1 MYFARAT
8 NGADGD
14 SVMRTTVFVVDDD
27 PSVLSAVG
35 RLIRSAGH
43 KVETFGSPR
52 EFFERSRSDEPGC
65 LVVDLRMPDLSG
77 LELQEAMGRA
87 GYHLPV
93 IFMSGHADIQSTV
106 KAMQGGAID
115 FLIKPF
121 DEHQLLEAIDRATA
135 RDVEERMA
143 RAARDAL
150 RVRLN
155 LLTPRER
162 EVCNLVAAGRLNKQ
176 IAAELG
182 IAEKT
187 VKAHRARVMAKL
199 QAPSVAD
206 LVRIVDRA
214 RKT

>member
-1 MYFARAT
+1 MT
-8 NGADGD
+8 
-14 SVMRTTVFVVDDD
+14 TTVFVVDDD

-52 EFFERSRSDEPGC
+52 EFFERARANDPGC
-65 LVVDLRMPDLSG
+65 LVVDLRMPELNG
-77 LELQEAMGRA
+77 LELHEAMVRA
-87 GYHLPV
+87 GCYLPV

-106 KAMQGGAID
+106 KAMQGGAVD

-121 DEHQLLEAIDRATA
+121 DERQLLEAIGRATA
-135 RDVEERMA
+135 RDGEE
-143 RAARDAL
+143 RAARARRNAL
-150 RVRLN
+150 HARLN

-162 EVCNLVAAGRLNKQ
+162 EVCMLVAAGRLNKQ

-187 VKAHRARVMAKL
+187 VKSHRARVMTKL
-199 QAPSVAD
+199 DVRSVAE

-214 RKT
+214 HKT

>member
-14 SVMRTTVFVVDDD
+14 SVMRPTVFVVDDD

-65 LVVDLRMPDLSG
+65 LVVDLRMPELNG
-77 LELQEAMGRA
+77 LELQAAMVRA
-87 GYHLPV
+87 GYELPL

-199 QAPSVAD
+199 QAPSVAE

-214 RKT
+214 RKP

>member
-1 MYFARAT
+1 M
-8 NGADGD
+8 
-14 SVMRTTVFVVDDD
+14 SSTVFLVDDD

-35 RLIRSAGH
+35 RLIRSAGR

-52 EFFERSRSDEPGC
+52 EFFERAHPDEAGC
-65 LVVDLRMPDLSG
+65 LVADLRMPEMDG
-77 LELQEAMGRA
+77 LELQAAMVRA

-121 DEHQLLEAIDRATA
+121 DEHQLLDAIDRALA
-135 RDVEERMA
+135 RDLEET
-143 RAARDAL
+143 AARTSRDVL
-150 RVRLN
+150 RAQLN

-162 EVCNLVAAGRLNKQ
+162 EICMFVAAGRLNKQ

-187 VKAHRARVMAKL
+187 VKAHRGRAMAKL
-199 QAPSVAD
+199 AARSVAE
-206 LVRIVDRA
+206 LVRIVDGA
-214 RKT
+214 REPEP

>member
-1 MYFARAT
+1 
-8 NGADGD
+8 
-14 SVMRTTVFVVDDD
+14 
-27 PSVLSAVG
+27 
-35 RLIRSAGH
+35 
-43 KVETFGSPR
+43 VETFGSPR

-121 DEHQLLEAIDRATA
+121 DERQLLEAIDRATA
-135 RDVEERMA
+135 LDVEERAA
-143 RAARDAL
+143 RAGRDAL
-150 RVRLN
+150 RARLN

-162 EVCNLVAAGRLNKQ
+162 EVCMFVAAGRLNKQ

>member
-1 MYFARAT
+1 MP
-8 NGADGD
+8 
-14 SVMRTTVFVVDDD
+14 TVFVVDDD

-65 LVVDLRMPDLSG
+65 LIVDLRMPDLSG

-87 GYHLPV
+87 GYHLPI

-121 DEHQLLEAIDRATA
+121 DESQLLEAIDRATA
-135 RDVEERMA
+135 LDAEERAA
-143 RAARDAL
+143 RAGRDAL
-150 RVRLN
+150 RARLN

-162 EVCNLVAAGRLNKQ
+162 EVCMFVAAGRLNKQ

-199 QAPSVAD
+199 QAPSVAE

>member
-1 MYFARAT
+1 MT
-8 NGADGD
+8 P
-14 SVMRTTVFVVDDD
+14 TVFVVDDD

-52 EFFERSRSDEPGC
+52 EFFERARSNDPGC
-65 LVVDLRMPDLSG
+65 LVVDLRMPELNG
-77 LELQEAMGRA
+77 LELHEAMVRA
-87 GYHLPV
+87 GCYLPV

-106 KAMQGGAID
+106 KAMQGDAVD

-121 DEHQLLEAIDRATA
+121 DERQLLEAIGRATA
-135 RDVEERMA
+135 RDGEE
-143 RAARDAL
+143 RAARARRNAL
-150 RVRLN
+150 HARLN

-162 EVCNLVAAGRLNKQ
+162 EVCMLVAAGRLNKQ

-187 VKAHRARVMAKL
+187 VKSHRARVMTKL
-199 QAPSVAD
+199 GVPSVAE

-214 RKT
+214 HKT

>member
-1 MYFARAT
+1 MT
-8 NGADGD
+8 P
-14 SVMRTTVFVVDDD
+14 TVFVVDDD

-52 EFFERSRSDEPGC
+52 EFFERARSNDPGC
-65 LVVDLRMPDLSG
+65 LVVDLRMPELNG
-77 LELQEAMGRA
+77 LELHEAMVRA
-87 GYHLPV
+87 GCYLPV

-106 KAMQGGAID
+106 KAMQGGAVD

-121 DEHQLLEAIDRATA
+121 DERQLLEAIGRATA
-135 RDVEERMA
+135 RDGEE
-143 RAARDAL
+143 RAARARRNAL
-150 RVRLN
+150 HARLN

-162 EVCNLVAAGRLNKQ
+162 EVCMLVAAGRLNKQ

-187 VKAHRARVMAKL
+187 VKSHRARVMTKL
-199 QAPSVAD
+199 GVPSVAE

-214 RKT
+214 HKT

>member
-1 MYFARAT
+1 
-8 NGADGD
+8 
-14 SVMRTTVFVVDDD
+14 MRPTVFVVDDD

-65 LVVDLRMPDLSG
+65 LVVDLRMPDLTG

-121 DEHQLLEAIDRATA
+121 DEGQLLEAIERATA
-135 RDVEERMA
+135 LDVEGRAA
-143 RAARDAL
+143 RAGRDAL
-150 RVRLN
+150 RARLN

-162 EVCNLVAAGRLNKQ
+162 EVCMLVAAGRLNKQ

-199 QAPSVAD
+199 QAPSVAE

>member
-1 MYFARAT
+1 MCLARGTKGVHGERA
-8 NGADGD
+8 
-14 SVMRTTVFVVDDD
+14 VRPTVFVVDDD

-65 LVVDLRMPDLSG
+65 LVVDLRMPDLTG

-121 DEHQLLEAIDRATA
+121 DEGQLLEAIERATA
-135 RDVEERMA
+135 LDVEGRAA
-143 RAARDAL
+143 RAGRDAL
-150 RVRLN
+150 RARLN

-162 EVCNLVAAGRLNKQ
+162 EVCMLVAAGRLNKQ

-199 QAPSVAD
+199 QAPSVAE

>member
-1 MYFARAT
+1 M
-8 NGADGD
+8 
-14 SVMRTTVFVVDDD
+14 VDDD

-52 EFFERSRSDEPGC
+52 EFFERSRPDEPGC

-106 KAMQGGAID
+106 KAIQGGAID

-121 DEHQLLEAIDRATA
+121 DERQLLEAIDRATA
-135 RDVEERMA
+135 LDLEERAA
-143 RAARDAL
+143 RAGRDAL
-150 RVRLN
+150 RARLN

-162 EVCNLVAAGRLNKQ
+162 EVCMFVAAGRLNKQ

-199 QAPSVAD
+199 QAPSVAE

-214 RKT
+214 REP

>member
-1 MYFARAT
+1 MCFAR
-8 NGADGD
+8 GAKRGEHA
-14 SVMRTTVFVVDDD
+14 MRPTVFVVDDD

-52 EFFERSRSDEPGC
+52 EFFERAHSDEPGC
-65 LVVDLRMPDLSG
+65 LVVDLRMPELNG
-77 LELQEAMGRA
+77 LELQEAMVRA
-87 GYHLPV
+87 GYELPL

-143 RAARDAL
+143 RASRDAL
-150 RVRLN
+150 RTRLN

-162 EVCNLVAAGRLNKQ
+162 EVCMLVAAGRLNKQ

-187 VKAHRARVMAKL
+187 VKTHRARVMAKL
-199 QAPSVAD
+199 EALSLAE
-206 LVRIVDRA
+206 LVRIV
-214 RKT
+214 

>member
-14 SVMRTTVFVVDDD
+14 SVMRPTVFVVDDD

-121 DEHQLLEAIDRATA
+121 DERQLLEAIDRATA
-135 RDVEERMA
+135 LDVEERAA
-143 RAARDAL
+143 RAGRDAL
-150 RVRLN
+150 RARLN

-162 EVCNLVAAGRLNKQ
+162 EVCMFVAAGRLNKQ

>member
-1 MYFARAT
+1 MP
-8 NGADGD
+8 
-14 SVMRTTVFVVDDD
+14 TVFVVDDD

-65 LVVDLRMPDLSG
+65 LIVDLRMPDLSG

-87 GYHLPV
+87 GYHLPI

-121 DEHQLLEAIDRATA
+121 DESQLLEAIDRATA
-135 RDVEERMA
+135 LDVEERAA
-143 RAARDAL
+143 RAGRDAL
-150 RVRLN
+150 RARLN

-162 EVCNLVAAGRLNKQ
+162 EVCMFVAAGRLNKQ

-199 QAPSVAD
+199 QAPSVAE
-206 LVRIVDRA
+206 LVRIVDGA